1 MKYKIKEI
9 IIVEGKDDVTA
20 VKKAVDAE
28 VISVHGFGINDEI
41 LTQIKTAHKRKGII
55 VLTDPDYGGEKIRR
69 IISKEVPEAKHGYIV
84 KEEGL
89 KNGDIGIEN
98 ASSES
103 IIRALKKAR
112 FTKEDK
118 DTIFKVD
125 DLMYFKLVGSKDSKE
140 RRQILGKELGIGYS
154 NGSGFLSKLN
164 SFGIEKKEF
173 IDGIKRNFE
182 EFNDGY

>member
-1 MKYKIKEI
+1 MRYKVKEI
-9 IIVEGKDDVTA
+9 IVVEGKDDVTA

-28 VISVHGFGINDEI
+28 VISVHGFGINDET
-41 LTQIKTAHKRKGII
+41 LVQIETAYKRKGII
-55 VLTDPDYGGEKIRR
+55 VLMDPDYGGEKIRR
-69 IISKEVPEAKHGYIV
+69 IVSKKVPNANHAYIV

-89 KNGDIGIEN
+89 RNGDIGIEN

-118 DTIFKVD
+118 DIIFEVD
-125 DLMYFKLVGSKDSKE
+125 DLINFKLIGNKDSKE
-140 RRQILGKELGIGYS
+140 RRQILGKYLGIGYS

-164 SFGIEKKEF
+164 SFGIKKEEF
-173 IDGIKRNFE
+173 MDGIKSSFK